1 MTMLTLENS
10 ISITQSA
17 LAKSAELNTAPL
29 TVAILDQGGR
39 LISLQRQDG
48 ASMMRPEIAI
58 AKAWGAVA
66 MGKSSRSL
74 ASDALERPA
83 FVSALNTLAHGN
95 IIPVPGGVL
104 IRDLEEQVIGAIG
117 ISGDTSDIDEL
128 CAVAGVQ
135 QEGLLADAGLPL

>member
-1 MTMLTLENS
+1 MNSLNLNSSMTIAQEAFN
-10 ISITQSA
+10 
-17 LAKSAELNTAPL
+17 KSRELNAAPL

-48 ASMMRPEIAI
+48 SSMMRPDIAI

-74 ASDALERPA
+74 ASDAQQRPA

-95 IIPVPGGVL
+95 LIPVPGGVL
-104 IRDLEEQVIGAIG
+104 IHDDNDAVIGAVG

-128 CAVAGVQ
+128 CAIHGV
-135 QEGLLADAGLPL
+135 EAAGLVAKAEVA

>member
-1 MTMLTLENS
+1 MMNPLNLDRS
-10 ISITQSA
+10 IAITEGA
-17 LAKSAELNTAPL
+17 FAKSRVLNSAPL

-48 ASMMRPEIAI
+48 SSMMRPEIAI

-66 MGKSSRSL
+66 MGKSSRLL
-74 ASDALERPA
+74 ATDAQERPA

-95 IIPVPGGVL
+95 LIPVPGGVL
-104 IRDLEEQVIGAIG
+104 IRDEDEAVIGAVG

-128 CAVAGVQ
+128 CAISGVQ
-135 QEGLLADAGLPL
+135 AAGLNTDGVSA

>member
-1 MTMLTLENS
+1 MASLNLDRS
-10 ISITQSA
+10 IAITQGA
-17 LAKSAELNTAPL
+17 FLKSETLKSEPL

-48 ASMMRPEIAI
+48 SSMMRPDIAI

-74 ASDALERPA
+74 ASDAKQRPA
-83 FVSALNTLAHGN
+83 FVSALNTLANGN
-95 IIPVPGGVL
+95 LIPVPGGVL
-104 IRDLEEQVIGAIG
+104 IRDQDDTVVGAVG

-128 CAVAGVQ
+128 CAVSGVQ
-135 QEGLLADAGLPL
+135 AAGLVADVGAA